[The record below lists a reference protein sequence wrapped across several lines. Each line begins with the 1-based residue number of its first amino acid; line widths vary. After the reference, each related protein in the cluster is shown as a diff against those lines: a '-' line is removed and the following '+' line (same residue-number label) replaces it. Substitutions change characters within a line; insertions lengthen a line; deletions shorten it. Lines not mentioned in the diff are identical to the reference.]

1 MASTEAGPKI
11 VDLVTAELVEC
22 QPDAADLRVAV
33 AVEAVPLEASPT
45 QQAAQAT
52 IEQTGADPPPSGSR

>member
-22 QPDAADLRVAV
+22 QPDAADVRVTVTAQTTEV
-33 AVEAVPLEASPT
+33 SPV
-45 QQAAQAT
+45 QHAQKAT
-52 IEQTGADPPPSGSR
+52 IEQVGADPPPAVSR